1 MQLKQTQ
8 KLYKLRSY
16 TYNNYHKYNALN
28 TLMEEQI
35 KKSFRLLIKESQTIL
50 GISYVIAVGIGMLFT
65 YQKYSKFGINIFDYA
80 GVFDFLIAPFSDF
93 RILLFTI
100 ISLLGTYLIFV
111 LDSFYQNKFPKAY
124 SKANFGMDKKPGY
137 RFLRYVSTV
146 ILFLLYLSVAAIGY
160 GNISKKRILKQ
171 ADIQV
176 KFVDNHT
183 KNGKMIGK
191 TKEVLFLTH
200 HNNVDVIPITALVK
214 EIKVRE

>member
-1 MQLKQTQ
+1 MISTEQRIKNT
-8 KLYKLRSY
+8 YKL
-16 TYNNYHKYNALN
+16 
-28 TLMEEQI
+28 
-35 KKSFRLLIKESQTIL
+35 LLKDSQTIL
-50 GISYVIAVGIGMLFT
+50 GISYVIAIGIGMLFT

-146 ILFLLYLSVAAIGY
+146 ILFLLYLAVAAIGY
-160 GNISKKRILKQ
+160 GNISKKRVLKQ
-171 ADIQV
+171 QNIQITFADNQI
-176 KFVDNHT
+176 KT
-183 KNGKMIGK
+183 GKMIGK
-191 TKEVLFLTH
+191 TKEVLFIA
-200 HNNVDVIPITALVK
+200 NENSVDVIPITALVK
-214 EIKVRE
+214 EIKVSE